1 MRTKRRHV
9 GKPAESRPP
18 RARPGGEQEQQSQQA
33 SASTAGSRHTRRRRR
48 RRLRAAILL
57 GIVAI
62 LAFMLRAA
70 MPGQAGQPSATQASA
85 GHPIAA
91 VTTAARQP
99 AASSGGLCSVPG
111 IGDIGSLVNLCTL
124 GSSGLIGDLNNVC
137 QPSLPDPEA
146 ANSGIDSMI
155 APPAEGK
162 QPATLYSSYGVAGQ
176 YWAATNLQCSDMT
189 SLIGNNVAGMVFDI
203 AKAIDRVTITVY
215 QAAAGNGILNW
226 LTSVVDRLIT
236 ALGNAIYFTYL
247 APVVILG
254 TMWLA
259 WQGLIRKRA
268 TRTIEGTIWM
278 VVACTA
284 AIWLIGR
291 PADFTGM
298 GADVSNG
305 ITSALNTAFSN
316 LPATNQSSCLP
327 VASNDPQV
335 QAASYGSPS
344 GNDLVA
350 QNANDLW
357 SVLVCK
363 PWLAGEFGTTQYSP
377 PGSPPTP
384 VNTYARQLLWA
395 QAIATN
401 EKPTSALIQ
410 AKQSTY
416 AGISSSIQQND
427 PSVYP
432 LFQGKEWTTRLE
444 IGFAALFAAAIA
456 GVLVLLISVTLI
468 LLKLGFLL
476 LLITGPFF
484 LLIGT
489 HPGFGR
495 VIAIRWFEML
505 VGVLLKQAAVALV
518 LSVLLYAYA
527 LIMGTSDAALPWGL
541 KILMI
546 ALVTIAVF
554 IYRRPFQHLFSA
566 VGYGMIGSTTR
577 AETEI
582 ERVRPSVREN
592 ALARAAGA
600 LPGLATFREIRLARR
615 SLGGAA
621 AAGVAAAVRG
631 TPAASGAAAGAG
643 TGTDTEDGRVAAAGS
658 GTAAGAGG
666 DGGRAGGR
674 GGLSLRNRNAG
685 PTAGNGQGRSAPPL
699 NLPSRTGTAGTAAG
713 AGAGPARTGP
723 AASPP
728 PRSGSAGSGSPGS
741 GSSGSPASGPARAS
755 WPMRPGPSQQQTQVP
770 SGTGRPP
777 TGSGPA
783 SSGRGAWSDMSAG
796 RPAGPPARQPAPPP
810 AASPPPAAPA
820 SGAARQP
827 VRRPSNSPARGHA
840 TDADAPRDA
849 PGDGPAPPRTGGPS
863 WMRPRRRK

>member
-18 RARPGGEQEQQSQQA
+18 RARPGGEKQSQA
-33 SASTAGSRHTRRRRR
+33 SASTAETSRHPGRRRRR
-48 RRLRAAILL
+48 VRTAILL
-57 GIVAI
+57 GVVAI
-62 LAFMLRAA
+62 FAFMLRAA
-70 MPGQAGQPSATQASA
+70 MPGQAGQPAAAPGSA
-85 GHPIAA
+85 GHPVAA

-99 AASSGGLCSVPG
+99 AALSGGLCSVPG

-162 QPATLYSSYGVAGQ
+162 QPTTLYSSYGVAGQ

-226 LTSVVDRLIT
+226 LTSVVDKLIT

-335 QAASYGSPS
+335 QAASYGSAS

-350 QNANDLW
+350 ENANDLW

-566 VGYGMIGSTTR
+566 VGYGMIGST
-577 AETEI
+577 
-582 ERVRPSVREN
+582 ERTDVEMQRIRRSMPANRLAAAASALPS
-592 ALARAAGA
+592 LANYRAA
-600 LPGLATFREIRLARR
+600 LLARR
-615 SLGGAA
+615 GSGAA
-621 AAGVAAAVRG
+621 AAAAAATG
-631 TPAASGAAAGAG
+631 APAA
-643 TGTDTEDGRVAAAGS
+643 TGTATDGQAGQGADGN
-658 GTAAGAGG
+658 GTAAGTGG
-666 DGGRAGGR
+666 DGARGGGR
-674 GGLSLRNRNAG
+674 GGLSLRNRTGG

-699 NLPSRTGTAGTAAG
+699 NLPSRSGTAGAAAG
-713 AGAGPARTGP
+713 AGAGTARPGP

-728 PRSGSAGSGSPGS
+728 PRSGSAAPGPPAS
-741 GSSGSPASGPARAS
+741 GSSSSPASAPARAS
-755 WPMRPGPSQQQTQVP
+755 WPMRPGPSPQTQVP
-770 SGTGRPP
+770 SGPGRPP
-777 TGSGPA
+777 TSSASAGSGR
-783 SSGRGAWSDMSAG
+783 SGAWSDMSTG
-796 RPAGPPARQPAPPP
+796 RSAGPSARPPTPPP

-820 SGAARQP
+820 SGPARQP
-827 VRRPSNSPARGHA
+827 VRRPSNSPIRGRA
-840 TDADAPRDA
+840 TDADAARDA
-849 PGDGPAPPRTGGPS
+849 PGDGPAPPRAGGPS